1 MAANTLRMEGLTE
14 HAVRLRILIKTCFCI
29 CDKYVECKRGKNV

>member
-14 HAVRLRILIKTCFCI
+14 HTVSLRILIKRGFCI
-29 CDKYVECKRGKNV
+29 CDKYVECKRGKNA